1 MRIALLLT
9 LPLALIAADKAP
21 TPYLAGAKVP
31 DLTRILPPPPAD
43 GDARNQD
50 DRTTF
55 TATRALA
62 GTPRWKLATSDVTDD
77 RYTVYACAMGMTLDE
92 TSAPALA
99 RIFARLGGDDM
110 VGHAKSTFAVRR
122 PYLNQPGDICEAKTD
137 HLAGNGDYPSGH
149 TSNGWLTALILAELL
164 PDRATEILRRGRE
177 YGESRY
183 ICGAHSRSAVEAG
196 YMSGAV
202 IVSQLH
208 ANADFRADM
217 DAARAELARLAK
229 GARPVEGCPAD

>member
-1 MRIALLLT
+1 MRAEH
-9 LPLALIAADKAP
+9 AAHVDAQR
-21 TPYLAGAKVP
+21 LQSDRRVGAE
-31 DLTRILPPPPAD
+31 AD

-62 GTPRWKLATSDVTDD
+62 GTPRWKLATSDVTDG
-77 RYTVYACAMGMTLDE
+77 RYTVYACAMGMTLDD

-99 RIFARLGGDDM
+99 RIFARLGGDNM

-164 PDRATEILRRGRE
+164 PDRATVTLTKVAGADLAQWLGPWAGSMGRAHVPGPWFQAHGTGFIGRVHWPGPMGRGRA
-177 YGESRY
+177 R
-183 ICGAHSRSAVEAG
+183 ARALK
-196 YMSGAV
+196 
-202 IVSQLH
+202 SQNLGPGPS
-208 ANADFRADM
+208 FRA
-217 DAARAELARLAK
+217 RALNFQL
-229 GARPVEGCPAD
+229 GPVPF